1 MPPSRTLPALF
12 LLLAITALALPRT
25 NGALAQE
32 GFNPFVTPE
41 APSRPAR
48 KEPEQPQA
56 AGPYLV
62 PMDGTPRGEGDPQA
76 APAAVIREEMPAPIP
91 EKGQAVERADL
102 APVMAEDG
110 SGLPY
115 ELWRGL
121 SLAEVEALI
130 ASLDIPPKSVA
141 LHALWR
147 RLITS
152 AVGAPGGADASR
164 FTALR
169 VEALDRSGLLD
180 EAADL
185 LAKESPGRADPVIA
199 ALTARS
205 EAGAGNR
212 DRACEIAKSLV
223 AGKADL
229 PPRLKGEIVLIA
241 GYCSLAAGD
250 TTAAEL
256 GAEVARELLDD
267 ELAGPDVLAAA
278 AAGAAPAI
286 VPGRRIGLIDV
297 RILELKGGVDAALLR
312 GGATP
317 AALSALARAP
327 TTAPA
332 LRLAAG
338 EAAAAV
344 NAITPA
350 DLAAVYRA
358 QAVSPGT
365 PASADTA
372 PGVDA
377 EARRAALFKAAET
390 ERTPLRKA
398 RLIRAF
404 LDTARHA
411 GLYWPALD
419 LMAGPA
425 QQLSPS
431 PRSAGLPR
439 RRSKRTSPSET
450 SSGPARGLPLLRA
463 KATRTAWDA
472 FPIGSRS
479 PTSPTR
485 QRRRVSAPPT
495 SPRSRGWPSTAG
507 STPLSSTGSRPC
519 STRSTS
525 ACRSRSGTPRT
536 VPRNPPAGICRTPA
550 CSPIFSRRRRRRNS
564 GARFCSP
571 WRRSGPTAPR
581 APTSS
586 RSAIRS
592 VRCAAPASR
601 PTRDGSASRH
611 YLRPGRAP
619 SATDPHEQDDRP
631 SVSTHVALLP
641 SPSRGGGR
649 CWRNLCF
656 TAMTSIEEPLIAAFL
671 EMLAS
676 EHGAAD
682 NTLEA
687 YRRDL
692 ADFARFAADRGVAV
706 AAVRPAD
713 VSGYMQRLSEEG
725 LSAAS
730 RARRLSAI
738 RQLYRFLEAEGAVP
752 RSPAA
757 GTPAPGKGRPLPKT
771 LSVAEVDRLIETA
784 SRAAIG
790 LTGRELVARGAPLLP
805 PGDALCDRHAR
816 QRARRAAAL
825 GPPRRPARARRSRA
839 RAGASASCR

>member
-1 MPPSRTLPALF
+1 MPPSRTLPALL

-152 AVGAPGGADASR
+152 AVGAPGGADAPR

-223 AGKADL
+223 GGKADL

-267 ELAGPDVLAAA
+267 ESAGPDVLAAA
-278 AAGAAPAI
+278 AAGSAPAI

-350 DLAAVYRA
+350 DLAVVYRA

-365 PASADTA
+365 PASADAA

-377 EARRAALFKAAET
+377 EVRRAALFKAAET

-425 QQLSPS
+425 QQLSPVPEIGWFAETAIETNLAVGNFERARAWAAFAAS
-431 PRSAGLPR
+431 QDDPDGLGRLSHWIALADIADPAAASGQRSANLASVERMALDGRFDPALVHRLATVLDALDISVPIPLWDAANRAQQPAGGHLPDTGVLTDLLEA
-439 RRSKRTSPSET
+439 SKRKEF
-450 SSGPARGLPLLRA
+450 G
-463 KATRTAWDA
+463 
-472 FPIGSRS
+472 
-479 PTSPTR
+479 
-485 QRRRVSAPPT
+485 
-495 SPRSRGWPSTAG
+495 
-507 STPLSSTGSRPC
+507 
-519 STRSTS
+519 
-525 ACRSRSGTPRT
+525 RT
-536 VPRNPPAGICRTPA
+536 VLLAMRALGPD
-550 CSPIFSRRRRRRNS
+550 
-564 GARFCSP
+564 GAE
-571 WRRSGPTAPR
+571 GAHII
-581 APTSS
+581 ALGD
-586 RSAIRS
+586 AIR
-592 VRCAAPASR
+592 A
-601 PTRDGSASRH
+601 
-611 YLRPGRAP
+611 LRRA
-619 SATDPHEQDDRP
+619 
-631 SVSTHVALLP
+631 
-641 SPSRGGGR
+641 G
-649 CWRNLCF
+649 
-656 TAMTSIEEPLIAAFL
+656 
-671 EMLAS
+671 
-676 EHGAAD
+676 
-682 NTLEA
+682 LEA
-687 YRRDL
+687 D
-692 ADFARFAADRGVAV
+692 
-706 AAVRPAD
+706 
-713 VSGYMQRLSEEG
+713 
-725 LSAAS
+725 
-730 RARRLSAI
+730 ARRLG
-738 RQLYRFLEAEGAVP
+738 FEALFAAWP
-752 RSPAA
+752 RSV
-757 GTPAPGKGRPLPKT
+757 
-771 LSVAEVDRLIETA
+771 SN
-784 SRAAIG
+784 
-790 LTGRELVARGAPLLP
+790 
-805 PGDALCDRHAR
+805 
-816 QRARRAAAL
+816 
-825 GPPRRPARARRSRA
+825 
-839 RAGASASCR
+839 